1 VVTHQ
6 LQVERRT
13 AKTHRPKT
21 NSLTLDHATN
31 VVRLVFFAA
40 GRCFRRVF
48 LSVSRV
54 MTRSPASRKRHVCET
69 RFTSN
74 KQERNVPDVLS
85 GHVTRSGMPR
95 PSDRGS
101 PTTTRRRIIGI
112 FPSRNKTYSIYHA
125 DRAISWQIVSRL
137 LGISAFQHTQP
148 ASCITFTLRNKYGGY
163 YRHASYFCSRCET
176 AIHRVK

>member
-1 VVTHQ
+1 
-6 LQVERRT
+6 
-13 AKTHRPKT
+13 
-21 NSLTLDHATN
+21 
-31 VVRLVFFAA
+31 
-40 GRCFRRVF
+40 
-48 LSVSRV
+48 
-54 MTRSPASRKRHVCET
+54 MTRGPPASRKRHVCET

-74 KQERNVPDVLS
+74 KQKRNVPDVLS

-101 PTTTRRRIIGI
+101 PTTTRRRIISI
-112 FPSRNKTYSIYHA
+112 FSSRNKTYSIYHA

-176 AIHRVK
+176 AIHRVKWRHSLWLTVIWGHDTISMLCGNTAYCVKLGGEDLSRYSNI